1 MKHCKHYSIPPD
13 QVLLYVSNN
22 LFAARIG
29 VAILEIAGRQPVFWP
44 NIAGLAGQLVGSL
57 GPTRP
62 TALKQAWNTWLRLTT
77 THCPPQLK
85 VSQYCNNHR
94 FLYTLLLLNL
104 VAELAHFWLL
114 LLS

>member
-1 MKHCKHYSIPPD
+1 MKHCKHYSIIPPD

-85 VSQYCNNHR
+85 VSQ
-94 FLYTLLLLNL
+94 
-104 VAELAHFWLL
+104 
-114 LLS
+114 